1 MSDPFDDFS
10 ATEGLDS
17 NKDPM
22 PEAKPVDLGV
32 LDKRR
37 FDFDHPPR
45 RPESIFK
52 LGGQVIATPGN
63 LVIIQSQVKSGKS
76 AFVGAMIASPI
87 SEDPLGDFLGV
98 SAAGA
103 NGKAIIHFDTEQ
115 SRYDADQ
122 LIRRA
127 LRRADVDRPPP
138 WLRSYCLTDVGVPTR
153 RRLLAGELER
163 AAQDHGGVF
172 AVFLDGVGDLAIDVN
187 DAAEAN
193 GLVGELHA
201 LAIRHDCPIICVLH
215 ENPGENTHG
224 KTRGH
229 LGSQLERKAESN
241 LRLLKDND
249 GVTVV
254 FTEKSRSARISR
266 DRGPRFKWDDAD
278 AMHRTCATMHDEKAG
293 ERRSTMQI
301 LAEEI
306 FNCPEAVAG
315 LSWTQI
321 HERIESLEKLK
332 RTGARRHFDKLISA
346 GLVAKN
352 GSGLY
357 TRAV

>member
-1 MSDPFDDFS
+1 
-10 ATEGLDS
+10 
-17 NKDPM
+17 M
-22 PEAKPVDLGV
+22 PEAKSVDLGV

-37 FDFDHPPR
+37 FDFDNPPK

-63 LVIIQSQVKSGKS
+63 LAVVQSQVKSGKS
-76 AFVGAMIASPI
+76 AFLGAMIASTI
-87 SEDPLGDFLGV
+87 SQDPLADFLGI
-98 SAAGA
+98 STAQP
-103 NGKAIIHFDTEQ
+103 NGKAIVHFDTEQ

-127 LRRADVDRPPP
+127 LRRGSVDRPPP
-138 WLRSYCLTDVGVPTR
+138 WLRSYCLTDVDVSTR
-153 RRLLAGELER
+153 RVLLAAELER
-163 AAQDHGGVF
+163 AAQEHGGIF
-172 AVFLDGVGDLAIDVN
+172 AAFLDGVGDLAIDVN
-187 DAAEAN
+187 DPAEAN

-201 LAIRHDCPIICVLH
+201 LAIHFDCPIICVLH
-215 ENPGENTHG
+215 ENPGQNRDG

-241 LRLLKDND
+241 LRLLKDKN

-254 FTEKSRSARISR
+254 YSERSRNASISQAN
-266 DRGPRFKWDDAD
+266 GPRFHWNDAKG
-278 AMHRTCATMHDEKAG
+278 MHRSCETMRDAKAG
-293 ERRSTMQI
+293 ERRSTMQS

-315 LSWTQI
+315 LSWTQV

-346 GLVAKN
+346 GLLAKN
-352 GSGLY
+352 GDGLY